1 MFDRLLTKLVEQAFE
16 EWLGGKL
23 DTIFDALNLLGRSQ
37 KRSENR
43 LESLERIMSILADK
57 IRTLI
62 AVETEEGKKL
72 QEANT
77 ALAASLAS
85 ANERILA
92 LEALAASVPEL
103 SAQLEGLKADLAAAD
118 EAASEIASIN
128 PTPVSDGVV
137 EEVINNPD
145 IPTPPVVEDAPTP
158 EPDMIPDPVVVES
171 AIAALDEVEG

>member
-1 MFDRLLTKLVEQAFE
+1 MLDQLLGRLLAQAFE
-16 EWLGGKL
+16 DWMGKKL

-37 KRSENR
+37 KRTENR
-43 LESLERIMSILADK
+43 LESLEKIMSALADK
-57 IRTLI
+57 IRALI

-72 QEANT
+72 QDANT

-85 ANERILA
+85 ANEKIVA
-92 LEALAASVPEL
+92 LEALAATVPEL

-128 PTPVSDGVV
+128 PTPVSDGVI

-158 EPDMIPDPVVVES
+158 TPEVIPDPVVVEA
-171 AIAALDEVEG
+171 AIDALDASEG